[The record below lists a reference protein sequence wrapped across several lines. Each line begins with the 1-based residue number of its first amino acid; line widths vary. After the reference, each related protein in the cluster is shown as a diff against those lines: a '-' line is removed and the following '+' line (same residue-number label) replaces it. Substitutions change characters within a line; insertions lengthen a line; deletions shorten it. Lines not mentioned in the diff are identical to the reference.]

1 MVWYR
6 SDVENLFSER
16 RNQNAVVPKV
26 QCIDVCHAVL
36 LSKARFYIDDS
47 RNRQNP
53 FSLTGM
59 QDWTTKIQNRM
70 KW

>member
-6 SDVENLFSER
+6 SDVENPFSER

-26 QCIDVCHAVL
+26 QHIDVCHAVL

-47 RNRQNP
+47 RNRQN
-53 FSLTGM
+53 LVL
-59 QDWTTKIQNRM
+59 
-70 KW
+70 